1 MTTEDD
7 NKKKGRKESIEEQ
20 VRRAG
25 NGANANS
32 QSRAALEWFL
42 NLVKKD
48 LGKDGRARSRTRR
61 IPDRAFAEKR
71 NGPIIGQVYFYQYDP
86 KLKESLP
93 WYDTLPMVI
102 PINYYDDGF
111 LGLNLHYLPPI
122 ARAKLLDKLMEY
134 VRRSGTSRAYMRLSY
149 KLLAAVV
156 ESKLYAPCIK
166 RYLYTHV
173 RSNFV
178 RVEEEFWPR
187 AAMLP
192 VQQFQ
197 KVSARK
203 VWASYGRK

>member
-1 MTTEDD
+1 MTDTD
-7 NKKKGRKESIEEQ
+7 KKKKETIEEA
-20 VRRAG
+20 VRRT
-25 NGANANS
+25 GANTPGSS
-32 QSRAALEWFL
+32 QSRAALEWFI

-48 LGKDGRARSRTRR
+48 LGKDGRARSRARR
-61 IPDRAFAEKR
+61 IPDKAFSEKR
-71 NGPIIGQVYFYQYDP
+71 NGPSIGQIYFYQYDP

-134 VRRSGTSRAYMRLSY
+134 VSRSGTSRAYMRLSY
-149 KLLAAVV
+149 KLLKAIVD
-156 ESKLYAPCIK
+156 SKLYEPCIK

-173 RSNFV
+173 KSNFV

>member
-1 MTTEDD
+1 MATNNEN
-7 NKKKGRKESIEEQ
+7 NKKKKARKETIEEQ
-20 VRRAG
+20 VRKAG
-25 NGANANS
+25 HGGA
-32 QSRAALEWFL
+32 QSRAAIEWFI
-42 NLVKKD
+42 NKVKKD

-71 NGPIIGQVYFYQYDP
+71 NGPIIGQVYFYSYDP

-102 PINYYDDGF
+102 PIYYYDDGF

-134 VRRSGTSRAYMRLSY
+134 VARSGSSRAYMRLSY
-149 KLLAAVV
+149 KLLKAVV
-156 ESKLYAPCIK
+156 DSKLYEPCIK

-173 RSNFV
+173 KSNFV

-192 VQQFQ
+192 VQEFQ
-197 KVSARK
+197 KASARK